1 MVLADVVVKGA
12 KLVEEPVVG
21 DVLVESDEPFAT
33 IAQTIPHATSRTAV
47 DQRLSIRVDDSKI
60 TCLPNL

>member
-21 DVLVESDEPFAT
+21 DVLVESDEPFDVEVGL
-33 IAQTIPHATSRTAV
+33 IP
-47 DQRLSIRVDDSKI
+47 LE
-60 TCLPNL
+60 